1 VSKVAGFII
10 GALEIGIGIAT
21 SNPMLIA
28 QGTMTIA
35 MQAIVDLTAAKQPA
49 REASEMAIKLSE
61 QPRSMFVGE
70 GYTPGSLVDGFN
82 YGGHDLTDWECL
94 LIRLTDHPCEGLTG
108 FFVNDEYIPYTGNGN
123 YPHFDGHHFELYFR
137 ADTTA
142 EPLPDVVL
150 DHGPGWTAA
159 DQGKS
164 GCDVLVCYFRDPPNA
179 KKPAWPG
186 GRPRFGFVLKG
197 KRCYDPRKD
206 DTVPGG
212 VGPHRWD
219 DPTTWEWSENA
230 IVCWYNFE
238 RGVFANDDTSDPTK
252 LLVGRGLTAEESPPE
267 MIFAAAN
274 LCDEIAAAAHP
285 AVQLPINGLYGAY
298 FSPDRTLMVLA
309 QNPGFEIWY
318 LPTRSRVYGPTLRQV
333 SSGPI
338 AVNPDGSFYC
348 GESGPAE
355 AFTDGVSL
363 VDPSGA
369 ISVLSAQ
376 KMEGGVWKVAAGI
389 FGRWSL
395 IDNNMLELT
404 AGLVVPTAVGFQP
417 SWYFDDQ
424 AGVSWAIGG
433 VGTGVTSYTTGIGLK
448 HVPDGATHIVA
459 TTTSGEAYAF
469 DNNAG
474 QFVVWQGGKLYLIDK
489 ATFAIVAGPVAAPY
503 SPDGGGNSDAP
514 FRSVNNGD
522 AWIWIGFT
530 RFSATDLS
538 ILETINPNDWTGGA
552 SHSTNGVI
560 YDRFNDALLG
570 ALLTEGYVTLRE
582 LHRHGGYRVA
592 GPIYASQPYIEVE
605 RMFAAATAGSI
616 VTRDGTVQI
625 EPGQAKSVVAT
636 FTDADLVVGTKVS
649 WNQGFLSES
658 SDEWLNT
665 VVPTYVEPAQ
675 KWNSHSAPP
684 ARVAADIIADGKPR
698 ESQLPLRLVRYLQQA
713 QRIAEIAR
721 RLGRLW
727 GRGQVTLGPRF
738 CELEDGDW
746 VAWQSDRY
754 FGGATRILRIDGY
767 QLDEKWQNTLT
778 LRDISGTVYADDAT
792 FTPDLSRPTTTP
804 PPPPTS
810 TPSSGT
816 WTLTPT
822 TLDSAGASVP
832 VLELTGD
839 AAADDTGAESVIVEY
854 WKSDGVTDPTA
865 DPDSIPW
872 TMVGTYASSTAKIDI
887 TGLTGGATYYVA
899 LTYVVSGM
907 PGDRLVL
914 GPETVAEL
922 DVSPQVDDAI
932 EAATSATLQASEAIA
947 AGSFV
952 NVYSSSGAKVRK
964 ANATDDTKPVNGFA
978 PAAIANAASGS
989 IRGSGGKIGGL
1000 TGLTPGA
1007 TYYLD
1012 TTPGAITDTPPSASG
1027 NFVQELGV
1035 AVSATELLFN
1045 PKMGV
1050 TL

>member
-94 LIRLTDHPCEGLTG
+94 LIRLADHPCEGLTG

-333 SSGPI
+333 GSGPI

-433 VGTGVTSYTTGIGLK
+433 VGTGVTSYTTGI
-448 HVPDGATHIVA
+448 
-459 TTTSGEAYAF
+459 
-469 DNNAG
+469 
-474 QFVVWQGGKLYLIDK
+474 
-489 ATFAIVAGPVAAPY
+489 
-503 SPDGGGNSDAP
+503 
-514 FRSVNNGD
+514 
-522 AWIWIGFT
+522 
-530 RFSATDLS
+530 DLS
-538 ILETINPNDWTGGA
+538 
-552 SHSTNGVI
+552 
-560 YDRFNDALLG
+560 
-570 ALLTEGYVTLRE
+570 
-582 LHRHGGYRVA
+582 GYRRRTA
-592 GPIYASQPYIEVE
+592 GPIYAKPALSRRRAISMSRRCSKP
-605 RMFAAATAGSI
+605 RPRARSSPA
-616 VTRDGTVQI
+616 RDGRDRA
-625 EPGQAKSVVAT
+625 GQAKSVVAT
-636 FTDADLVVGTKVS
+636 FTDADLVVGSKVS

-665 VVPTYVEPAQ
+665 VVGTYVEPDQ
-675 KWNSHSAPP
+675 KWNSHSTPPRGSRRHRRRRQAARAQLRAAPGPLPP
-684 ARVAADIIADGKPR
+684 AGAAHRRDRPA
-698 ESQLPLRLVRYLQQA
+698 
-713 QRIAEIAR
+713 AR
-721 RLGRLW
+721 PA
-727 GRGQVTLGPRF
+727 VGPRDRSRSGRASASSRTATG
-738 CELEDGDW
+738 LQ
-746 VAWQSDRY
+746 WQSTATSAARQDAPDRCL
-754 FGGATRILRIDGY
+754 FDRREVAEHADAAPDR
-767 QLDEKWQNTLT
+767 
-778 LRDISGTVYADDAT
+778 GTVYADDGT
-792 FTPDLSRPTTTP
+792 FPTTIRGRPDT
-804 PPPPTS
+804 
-810 TPSSGT
+810 
-816 WTLTPT
+816 
-822 TLDSAGASVP
+822 
-832 VLELTGD
+832 
-839 AAADDTGAESVIVEY
+839 AAADIGS
-854 WKSDGVTDPTA
+854 
-865 DPDSIPW
+865 PD
-872 TMVGTYASSTAKIDI
+872 
-887 TGLTGGATYYVA
+887 
-899 LTYVVSGM
+899 
-907 PGDRLVL
+907 
-914 GPETVAEL
+914 
-922 DVSPQVDDAI
+922 
-932 EAATSATLQASEAIA
+932 
-947 AGSFV
+947 
-952 NVYSSSGAKVRK
+952 
-964 ANATDDTKPVNGFA
+964 
-978 PAAIANAASGS
+978 ASG
-989 IRGSGGKIGGL
+989 
-1000 TGLTPGA
+1000 TGR
-1007 TYYLD
+1007 
-1012 TTPGAITDTPPSASG
+1012 
-1027 NFVQELGV
+1027 
-1035 AVSATELLFN
+1035 
-1045 PKMGV
+1045 
-1050 TL
+1050 